1 MIPVRQS
8 ATLKA
13 LGKIEG
19 YKNDLNM
26 LRSTLADTPLWLP
39 ATPLR
44 KQCDEAIRMVD
55 DLVER
60 FERKLVATIV
70 GPCGAGK
77 STLLNALAGIDD
89 LSPSGHQRPTTS
101 HIIVFS
107 SDPQDAAQLVA
118 GLGGDSVE
126 VKSSPAAALLE
137 HVLIIDTPDT
147 DSMAYQKHIP
157 LVREAIARSD
167 MLICVFDSENPKR
180 KDHVDFLA
188 PFIAKFNGESLVCVI
203 NKCDRQDEMELRN
216 RILPDFSEYIQA
228 AWQTTVDRL
237 LCVSARR
244 HLRDPQWDESAGPK
258 HEFDQFDELH
268 RLIFDSINR
277 AGHVVD
283 RRLENARSLR
293 DFIFDEVSGEVAGY
307 SKSLVVAQE
316 RISKAEKQSFLDAVA
331 AMKNDDS
338 KQLFGVGLM
347 IYQKLAQ
354 RWVGPMGW
362 MVAIWARLLIFGTGM
377 AALFR
382 FGRPVTQIIGMI
394 SAWRHFKES
403 KSATTDVRSD
413 ERVGAGLRT
422 YRLTAASN
430 WPDIA
435 EALIIG
441 GFDSTVRKVQD
452 AFPVD
457 DTLSEK
463 LAGIWSETLES
474 EIERVSRR
482 LSGFLLQF
490 VFNLPVLAI
499 LVYTGWITV
508 EGFLRGNYF
517 TGGFFLHAFWSI
529 GIILLLS
536 FFIFQA
542 CVRLAAGPERVT
554 TKAFEKMKRRA
565 DQVEALTPNPVLS
578 QLKTVIELNGILAS
592 RESLIGQLTAKQG
605 GKAN

>member
-1 MIPVRQS
+1 MLPVRQS

-26 LRSTLADTPLWLP
+26 LRSTLSHMPLWLP
-39 ATPLR
+39 ATPLK
-44 KQCDEAIRMVD
+44 KQCDEAIRMVE
-55 DLVER
+55 DLAER

-77 STLLNALAGIDD
+77 STLLNALAGADD
-89 LSPSGHQRPTTS
+89 LSPAGLQRPTTA

-118 GLGGDSVE
+118 GLGSDSVE
-126 VKSSPAAALLE
+126 VKSSPTAVLLE

-147 DSMAYQKHIP
+147 DSMAYRQHSP

-203 NKCDRQDEMELRN
+203 NKCDRQDEMELKR

-228 AWQTTVDRL
+228 AWQTTVERV

-244 HLRDPQWDESAGPK
+244 HLQNPQWDDTARPK
-258 HEFDQFDELH
+258 HDFDQFDELH
-268 RLIFDSINR
+268 RLIFDIINR
-277 AGHVVD
+277 AGYVVD

-293 DFIFDEVSGEVAGY
+293 EFIFDEVSRQISGY

-316 RISKAEKQSFLDAVA
+316 RMGEAEKKSFLDAVS

-338 KQLFGVGLM
+338 RQLFGIGLM

-403 KSATTDVRSD
+403 KSATADARSD

-422 YRLTAASN
+422 YRLTALSS

-435 EALIIG
+435 EALVRG
-441 GFDSTVRKVQD
+441 GFDGSVRKVED
-452 AFPVD
+452 ALSID

-474 EIERVSRR
+474 EIERVSRG
-482 LSGFLLQF
+482 LSGILLQA
-490 VFNLPVLAI
+490 VFNLPVIGI
-499 LVYTGWITV
+499 LGYTGWITV
-508 EGFLRGNYF
+508 EGFLRGDYF
-517 TGGFFLHAFWSI
+517 TGSFFLHAFWSI

-536 FFIFQA
+536 FFLFQA
-542 CVRLAAGPERVT
+542 CVRLVASPERVT

-565 DQVEALTPNPVLS
+565 DQVEALTPNPILP
-578 QLKTVIELNGILAS
+578 QLKSVIELDGILAS
-592 RESLIGQLTAKQG
+592 RDS
-605 GKAN
+605 